1 MPNDNDG
8 QEGWMGEL
16 LKGRTALITGASS
29 GIGLA
34 VARRFALE
42 GARLVLAA
50 RRADR
55 LETLATE
62 LRGLGAD
69 VLVRPTDV
77 TQEDQVI
84 GLFAEAEAFGEIDIL
99 VNNAGVVFHTPTVD
113 VTLDDWRRVIDLNL
127 TAAFLCGREAMRVM
141 KPRGR
146 GKIIAVGSISAQVP
160 RPDTI
165 GYATSKFGL
174 EGMTR
179 SLALDG
185 RAHGIRASIFH
196 PGVTESD
203 LRAGETTLRPGPNM
217 MTGESVAAAITL
229 MAALPFDT
237 NLLTATMLPIAQAY
251 LGRG

>member
-1 MPNDNDG
+1 
-8 QEGWMGEL
+8 MGEM

-34 VARRFALE
+34 VARRFAEE

-50 RRADR
+50 RRVDR
-55 LETLATE
+55 LETLAAE
-62 LRGLGAD
+62 VRGLGVD

-77 TQEDQVI
+77 TQEDQVV
-84 GLFAEAEAFGEIDIL
+84 GLFADAEAFGEIDIL
-99 VNNAGVVFHTPTVD
+99 VNNAGLVFHTPTVD
-113 VTLDDWRRVIDLNL
+113 VTLDEWRRVIDINL
-127 TAAFLCGREAMRVM
+127 TAAFLCGREALRVM

-146 GKIIAVGSISAQVP
+146 GKIIAVGSISAQMP

-165 GYATSKFGL
+165 AYATTKFGL

-185 RAHGIRASIFH
+185 RAHGISASIIH

-203 LRAGETTLRPGPNM
+203 LRVGATSLRPGPNM
-217 MTGESVAAAITL
+217 MTGASVAATITL

-237 NLLTATMLPIAQAY
+237 NMLTATMLPIGQPY

>member
-1 MPNDNDG
+1 
-8 QEGWMGEL
+8 MGEM

-34 VARRFALE
+34 VARRFAEE
-42 GARLVLAA
+42 GARLVIAA

-55 LETLATE
+55 LETLAAGV
-62 LRGLGAD
+62 RGFGVD
-69 VLVRPTDV
+69 VLVRAADV
-77 TQEDQVI
+77 TQEDQVV
-84 GLFAEAEAFGEIDIL
+84 GLFADAEAFGEIDIL
-99 VNNAGVVFHTPTVD
+99 VNNAGLVFHTPTVD
-113 VTLDDWRRVIDLNL
+113 LTLDEWRRVVDINL
-127 TAAFLCGREAMRVM
+127 TAAFLCGREALRVM

-146 GKIIAVGSISAQVP
+146 GKIIAVGSISAQMP

-165 GYATSKFGL
+165 AYATTKFGL

-185 RAHGIRASIFH
+185 RAHGISASIIH

-203 LRAGETTLRPGPNM
+203 LRAGSTDLRPGPHM
-217 MTGESVAAAITL
+217 MTGASVAATITL

-237 NLLTATMLPIAQAY
+237 NLLTATMLPIAQPY